1 MTDLS
6 NSPNELT
13 DVVLAYDVR
22 FEVQL
27 CEGHRDA
34 VKDHRDDLPA
44 LRDYLVEATACGRC
58 NIVGAD
64 YHDDLGD
71 LELDEVLGD
80 TP

>member
-34 VKDHRDDLPA
+34 VSDHRHDLMA
-44 LRDYLVEATACGRC
+44 LQDYLVEATACGRC

-64 YHDDLGD
+64 YHGD
-71 LELDEVLGD
+71 ADELELDEVLGEA
-80 TP
+80 T